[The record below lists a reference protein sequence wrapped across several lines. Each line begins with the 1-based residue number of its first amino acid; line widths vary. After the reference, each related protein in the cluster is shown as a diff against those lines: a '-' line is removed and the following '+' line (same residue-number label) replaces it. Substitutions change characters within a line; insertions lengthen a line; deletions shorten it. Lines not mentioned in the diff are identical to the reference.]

1 MALADVG
8 IITNVFTP
16 CLWRSSPL
24 KRQMDKDVFDNTNI
38 GAKYFRLR
46 TFLYTKILV
55 DALWIRVKNK
65 SLLALAAW
73 RL

>member
-1 MALADVG
+1 
-8 IITNVFTP
+8 
-16 CLWRSSPL
+16 
-24 KRQMDKDVFDNTNI
+24 MDKDVFDNTNI